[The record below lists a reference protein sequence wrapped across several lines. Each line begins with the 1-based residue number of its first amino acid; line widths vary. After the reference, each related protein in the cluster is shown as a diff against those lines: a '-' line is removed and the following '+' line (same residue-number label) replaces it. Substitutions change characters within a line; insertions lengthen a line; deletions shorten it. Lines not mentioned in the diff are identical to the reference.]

1 MTTLLTDSD
10 LSYMQDTIADMFP
23 STCNIL
29 SEALASDGQGGQT
42 STWGTVSTAVSCRL
56 DEETARNANQL
67 VPVGTA
73 LREAHRYI
81 LSLSYDAT
89 ISAHD
94 RVEVGSSTYHVISV
108 NDHISWQAVTRAV
121 LEAI

>member
-1 MTTLLTDSD
+1 MTTLLTDAD

-23 STCNIL
+23 GTCNIL

-42 STWGTVSTAVSCRL
+42 STWGTVSTSVSCRL
-56 DEETARNANQL
+56 DESSQTGGNQL
-67 VPVGTA
+67 VPTAGA
-73 LREAHRYI
+73 LREAHRFV
-81 LSLSYDAT
+81 LSLPYDAT

-94 RVEVGSSTYHVISV
+94 RVEYDSNTYHVISV

-121 LEAI
+121 LELV

>member
-10 LSYMQDTIADMFP
+10 LSYMQGVIADMFP

-29 SEALASDGQGGQT
+29 SEALSADGQGGQT
-42 STWGTVSTAVSCRL
+42 STWGTVSTAIPCRL
-56 DEETARNANQL
+56 DEEAGRNANQL

-73 LREAHRYI
+73 LREAHRYM
-81 LSLSYDAT
+81 LSLAYDVT

-94 RVEVGSSTYHVISV
+94 RVEIGSDTYHVISV